1 MFVAIGGNTDSGIEG
16 WVPVNREV
24 VAAMQTNVEPA
35 QLQSG
40 TDVTD
45 ATKPVAD
52 ANKPVV
58 VETTGSASGEVGIA
72 EHEKAASPSQEQQQ
86 QQSGLININKA
97 GLTELQNIPGIGAK
111 KAQAI
116 VDYRNAHGAF
126 TSVDDLTKV
135 KGIGDK
141 MLQKMKPYIGL

>member
-1 MFVAIGGNTDSGIEG
+1 MFLAIGGNTNSGIEG

-24 VAAMQTNVEPA
+24 AAAMQTNVDPT

-40 TDVTD
+40 TDITNN
-45 ATKPVAD
+45 TKPAPDV
-52 ANKPVV
+52 NKPEM
-58 VETTGSASGEVGIA
+58 VETTVPVTGESGQAVP
-72 EHEKAASPSQEQQQ
+72 EKVASPSQEQQN
-86 QQSGLININKA
+86 GLININTA
-97 GLTELQNIPGIGAK
+97 GLIELQDIPGIGAK

-126 TSVDDLTKV
+126 ISVNDLTKV

-141 MLQKMKPYIGL
+141 MLQKMKPYVGL

>member
-1 MFVAIGGNTDSGIEG
+1 MFLAIGGNKDSGIEG

-24 VAAMQTNVEPA
+24 VAAMQTNVDPT

-40 TDVTD
+40 TDMTD
-45 ATKPVAD
+45 STKPVAN

-58 VETTGSASGEVGIA
+58 VEAQSASGEVGIV
-72 EHEKAASPSQEQQQ
+72 EPDKAASPSQDQQQ
-86 QQSGLININKA
+86 QPEQQSGLININTA

-126 TSVDDLTKV
+126 LCK
-135 KGIGDK
+135 
-141 MLQKMKPYIGL
+141 